1 MDTEKLENPNAFPI
15 TRWSVVAALKGDAP
29 AALQEALNYIAQRYW
44 KPVYLFVRQRGYEEE
59 HAKDL
64 VQEFFMRAL
73 SNDLFAKADPGKDG
87 KGRFRNFLL
96 GSLKNFLA
104 NAHRDAHA
112 QKRHPSQGFVAINEM
127 ETESGPVVVPKDTKT
142 PDEAFHRNWLH
153 ELVLKV
159 LRALEMECEISGK
172 QAHFELFRQRLIA
185 PMLEGSEVP
194 SLQQLAE
201 RFELNVKAVDGRVV
215 RLRRDYQRLMREEI
229 RRYATSDQD
238 VAAEIQDLWRFM
250 AE

>member
-1 MDTEKLENPNAFPI
+1 MNTIKTENYAAFPL
-15 TRWSVVAALKGDAP
+15 TRWSMVAALKDGSDA
-29 AALQEALNYIAQRYW
+29 AREDALNYIAQRDW
-44 KPVYLFVRQRGYEEE
+44 KPVYLYVRGRAYDEEQ
-59 HAKDL
+59 AKDL

-73 SNDLFAKADPGKDG
+73 SNDLFAKAEPGKDG

-112 QKRHPSQGFVAINEM
+112 QKRHPSQGFVAIHEM
-127 ETESGPVVVPKDTKT
+127 ETESGPVIVLKDTRT

-159 LRALEMECEISGK
+159 LRALEMECEINGK
-172 QAHFELFRQRLIA
+172 QAHFEMFRQRLIA
-185 PMLEGSEVP
+185 PVLEGSDVP
-194 SLQQLAE
+194 SLQELAE
-201 RFELNVKAVDGRVV
+201 RFELNVKAVDGRLV
-215 RLRRDYQRLMREEI
+215 RLRRDYQRLLREEI
-229 RRYATSDQD
+229 RRYATSDEE